1 MDNFYTT
8 VDMLGAIE
16 TFIPAPSF
24 FLDRYFKGASRI
36 SETRK
41 IAFDEVLKGLPAMAP
56 FVSPNL
62 PATPKSRKGYTA
74 KDFSP
79 AYIKEL
85 DPVEPADLTKRRP
98 GEAFGGSRTPAER
111 LQQDILDTLELQKY
125 AIFTRFEYMAA
136 RVLIDGVIK
145 IEGENYPTQFVDF
158 ERSPDHTVV
167 VTDPK
172 QVWSNKSADISA
184 QMENFSLQILSKTG
198 YAATD
203 VVMSPKVWQAFQNN
217 EGVLRAAEI
226 RRGVTN
232 VPTLQPEAQTTLG
245 AQYKGMFGSFSI
257 FVYAMPFIETN
268 GEIVF
273 ALGDNDVLFV
283 APPDANGKGG
293 VEGIKAFGAIQ
304 DVEGLYPTDLF
315 PKQWIEKSAGR
326 MMLQTQSA
334 PLMIPG
340 RPNATL
346 KATVM

>member
-1 MDNFYTT
+1 MDNLYTT
-8 VDMLGAIE
+8 VDMLGALD

-24 FLDRYFKGASRI
+24 FLDRYFKGANCV
-36 SETRK
+36 SEK
-41 IAFDEVLKGLPAMAP
+41 EEIAFDEVMEGLPAMAP
-56 FVSPNL
+56 FVSPDL
-62 PATPKSRKGYTA
+62 PATPKSRNGHIVKH
-74 KDFSP
+74 FHP
-79 AYIKEL
+79 AYIKDL
-85 DPVEPADLTKRRP
+85 DAVKPIDLTKRRP
-98 GEAFGGSRTPAER
+98 GEPLGGIRTPAER
-111 LQQDILDTLELQKY
+111 LQQDIVKKLEKQKK
-125 AIFTRFEYMAA
+125 AIFTRLEYMAA
-136 RVLIDGVIK
+136 RVLIDGAIK
-145 IEGENYPTQFVDF
+145 IEGENYSTQFVDF
-158 ERSPDHTVV
+158 NRDPDHTVV

-172 QVWSNKSADISA
+172 QVWSNKSADIA
-184 QMENFSLQILSKTG
+184 GQMENFSLQILKKTG
-198 YAATD
+198 FAATD

-217 EGVLRAAEI
+217 EGVLRLAEI

-257 FVYAMPFIETN
+257 FVYAMPFVETN
-268 GEIVF
+268 GEIVS

-283 APPDANGKGG
+283 APTGTDGKGG

-315 PKQWIEKSAGR
+315 PKQWIEKSAGCL
-326 MMLQTQSA
+326 MLQTQSA